1 MKKTIV
7 TFILTFT
14 SYSLYADT
22 SDSLENFAA
31 LGAAPV
37 VCGFKVNQ
45 EMASVSAT
53 ALFSNPSDL
62 NPGGKYWA
70 ELQND
75 LKRIKK
81 LTATESG
88 KRSFCN
94 RISSELSAFFD

>member
-1 MKKTIV
+1 MKKTIFA
-7 TFILTFT
+7 FILVLT
-14 SYSLYADT
+14 SYNSYGDT

-31 LGAAPV
+31 LGAAPA

-45 EMASVSAT
+45 EVASISAA
-53 ALFSNPSDL
+53 ALFSNTSDL

-75 LKRIKK
+75 LQRIKN

-88 KRSFCN
+88 KKSFCS
-94 RISSELSAFFD
+94 RISKDLSAFFD